1 MFLPMKT
8 NEKLFDFKNKP
19 KYTPGMIWL
28 LRVSVQNPDTSTIW
42 DRSFGMYLNRRN
54 IKKILFLMFKFSW
67 PGFSGQAAFEICR
80 NNNFSYAYT
89 YVYQVLYSLIFTD
102 QLSRSGILPAFPME
116 RPPTQWD
123 LYRKRVA
130 EKVA

>member
-42 DRSFGMYLNRRN
+42 DRSFGISINRWKITNRN
-54 IKKILFLMFKFSW
+54 VFKGQIFPAGVVRAS
-67 PGFSGQAAFEICR
+67 GF
-80 NNNFSYAYT
+80 
-89 YVYQVLYSLIFTD
+89 
-102 QLSRSGILPAFPME
+102 
-116 RPPTQWD
+116 
-123 LYRKRVA
+123 
-130 EKVA
+130 